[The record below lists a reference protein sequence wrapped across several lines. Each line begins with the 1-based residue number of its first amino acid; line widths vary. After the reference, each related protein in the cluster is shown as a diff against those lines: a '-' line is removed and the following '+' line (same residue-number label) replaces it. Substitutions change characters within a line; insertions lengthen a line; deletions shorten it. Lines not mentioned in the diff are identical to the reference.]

1 MELKQ
6 AGTRWDE
13 ENTIDRGGDIPELNF
28 NLVKQ
33 CDTLKYPD
41 LMSFYNTDQ
50 TRERRVYFQPSQWV
64 CFRLTFTLDYTL
76 CLLWVYSKLKSP
88 VFNVNIIKYYLFN
101 LEIAPK

>member
-6 AGTRWDE
+6 AGTRWDA
-13 ENTIDRGGDIPELNF
+13 ENTIDRGVDIPELNF

-50 TRERRVYFQPSQWV
+50 LRGKAGAFSTVTVGVFSIDIHTQFVDFVYWHHFSG
-64 CFRLTFTLDYTL
+64 
-76 CLLWVYSKLKSP
+76 
-88 VFNVNIIKYYLFN
+88 
-101 LEIAPK
+101 E